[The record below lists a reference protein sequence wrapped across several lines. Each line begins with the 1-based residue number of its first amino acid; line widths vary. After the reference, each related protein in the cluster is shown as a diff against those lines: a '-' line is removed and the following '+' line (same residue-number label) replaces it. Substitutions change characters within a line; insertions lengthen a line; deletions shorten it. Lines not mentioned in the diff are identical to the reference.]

1 MANVIVYAT
10 PWCPYCVRARHLLST
25 KGVGYELIDVSG
37 DRQLRAAMAEKA
49 GKTSVPQIWIDDYH
63 VGGCDELMALE
74 RTGKLDQMLR
84 A

>member
-25 KGVGYELIDVSG
+25 KGVDYKLIDVSG
-37 DRQLRAAMAEKA
+37 DRQLRADMAEKA

>member
-25 KGVGYELIDVSG
+25 KGVDYELIDVSG